1 MEVDDRFVELNTRT
15 CVVLGGRGFLGRSLV
30 LRLLKLAKWNVR
42 IADSAESLE
51 LDPSEQD
58 SLLSDALVAGRAS
71 YFHVDVRNKDQIVA
85 ALSGS
90 SVVFYMDYEDSHSN
104 DIYLSYMFIVQGAKN
119 VINACRDCKVRRLIF
134 NSSADVIFDG
144 SRDIQNGEEP
154 LAYPRKF
161 EDMLSDLKAQAEALI
176 LFANDI
182 DGLLTCALRPSNVF
196 GPEDTRLVPF
206 VVNQAKSGLAKF
218 IIGNGENLS
227 DFTFVENVTHAHICA
242 EEALDFRMVSVAGKA
257 FFITN
262 FKPMKFWE
270 FISLI
275 LGGLG
280 YRRPSVKLPFKMVW
294 NVLLFL
300 KWIHEKFGFSRY
312 NHSTWARYIQ
322 LATCTRTFNCV
333 AAHKQLG
340 YSPIVS
346 MEEGITLTIESFS
359 HLRKELSLA
368 SLTEFTEES
377 KADKLLGGG
386 RVADILLWR
395 EEKKSFTCFLASF
408 LLFYWFFLRGGT
420 FISSVAQLLLCIVVV
435 LYGYGFIPTNIYGF
449 PVQKLSATMF
459 GPSDTVVRDSIM
471 GIACLWNRG
480 VHNARSLARGEDWN
494 YFFKAVTFLYVLKLF
509 LSRSLTLLI
518 GMGLVFAFTAFF
530 VYEQY
535 EIEIDGF
542 AKFLFISIMEL
553 KSVLASHLPPPL
565 MSSLWCNKLSHQPNE
580 VAMSKR

>member
-1 MEVDDRFVELNTRT
+1 MEVDDRFLELNTKT

-42 IADSAESLE
+42 IADSANSLE
-51 LDPSEQD
+51 LDPSEHD
-58 SLLSDALVAGRAS
+58 SLLSDALIAGRAS

-119 VINACRDCKVRRLIF
+119 VISACRDCKVRRLIF

-144 SRDIQNGEEP
+144 SRDILNGEES
-154 LAYPRKF
+154 LTYPWKF

-206 VVNQAKSGLAKF
+206 IVHQAKSGFAKF
-218 IIGNGENLS
+218 IIGNGENMS

-275 LGGLG
+275 LRGLG
-280 YRRPSVKLPFKMVW
+280 YRRPSVKLPSKVVW
-294 NVLLFL
+294 NVLLFM
-300 KWIHEKFGFSRY
+300 KWIDEKFGFNKY
-312 NHSTWARYIQ
+312 NHSTWAHYIQ
-322 LATCTRTFNCV
+322 LASCTRTFSCA

-340 YSPIVS
+340 YSPVVS
-346 MEEGITLTIESFS
+346 LEEGITLTIKSFS

-368 SLTEFTEES
+368 SFTEFTEES

-386 RVADILLWR
+386 RVADVLLWR
-395 EEKKSFTCFLASF
+395 DEKKSFTCFLASS
-408 LLFYWFFLRGGT
+408 LLFYWFFVRGGT
-420 FISSVAQLLLCIVVV
+420 FISSAAQLLLSIIIV
-435 LYGYGFIPTNIYGF
+435 LYGYGFIPPNIYGF
-449 PVQKLSATMF
+449 PVQKLSVTAF
-459 GPSDTVVRDSIM
+459 RQSDSVVRDSIM
-471 GIACLWNRG
+471 TLACLWNRG
-480 VHNARSLARGEDWN
+480 VHNARALARGEDWN
-494 YFFKAVTFLYVLKLF
+494 YFLKAVAFLYLLKL
-509 LSRSLTLLI
+509 LLARSLTMLL
-518 GMGLVFAFTAFF
+518 GVGLVFAFTAFF

-535 EIEIDGF
+535 EAEIDEF
-542 AKFLFISIMEL
+542 AKFFFIGIMEL
-553 KSVLASHLPPPL
+553 KKLLASHLPTPL
-565 MSSLWCNKLSHQPNE
+565 MSFLCCDRVPHHTT
-580 VAMSKR
+580 VSKR